1 MKAILK
7 RINQHQFDIP
17 GEGEKE
23 EDQQQQ
29 QQQDEEEEEEE
40 QEEEEEEG
48 IPAEKTNINCLA
60 E

>member
-23 EDQQQQ
+23 VEEEDQEQQ
-29 QQQDEEEEEEE
+29 QQQDEQEE
-40 QEEEEEEG
+40 EEEEEEG

>member
-23 EDQQQQ
+23 EEEEDQEQQ
-29 QQQDEEEEEEE
+29 QQQDEQEE
-40 QEEEEEEG
+40 EEEEEEG

>member
-23 EDQQQQ
+23 VEEEDQEQQ
-29 QQQDEEEEEEE
+29 QQQDEQEE
-40 QEEEEEEG
+40 EEEEEEG
-48 IPAEKTNINCLA
+48 IPAEKTNINRLA